1 MQGIYEIV
9 NVSNGVRYIGSS
21 NNIESRLKQHL
32 KMLSNNNHH
41 SILLQRAWNKY
52 GKDLFKLKP
61 IAILEPS
68 ELIST
73 EQRLLDLEHKGKTY
87 NIAKD
92 AVACM
97 RGLKHSKEW
106 KEKSLTWTIG
116 NKSKTGITSPWK
128 GKKLS
133 DEHKQKL
140 KDAKQNVSE
149 ETRKKM
155 RESKLND
162 AIAMERIKQL
172 SINNVGTKQSD
183 EHVLKRVAK
192 LIGRKMPNG
201 ALAKSW
207 ETRRANKI
215 LKESEES

>member
-9 NVSNGVRYIGSS
+9 NIRNGIRYIGSS
-21 NNIESRLKQHL
+21 SNIESRLKQHL
-32 KMLSNNNHH
+32 KMLANNNHH

-52 GKDLFKLKP
+52 GKDLFELKP

-68 ELIST
+68 ELTST

-106 KEKSLTWTIG
+106 KEKALTWTIG
-116 NKSKTGITSPWK
+116 NKSKTGIASPWK

-140 KDAKQNVSE
+140 KDAKQNISD

-155 RESKLND
+155 RDAKIND
-162 AIAMERIKQL
+162 AVAMDRIKQL
-172 SINNVGTKQSD
+172 SINNVGTKQSK
-183 EHVLKRVAK
+183 EHVLKRVSK

-207 ETRRANKI
+207 ATRRINKMI
-215 LKESEES
+215 KESEEP